1 MESPVIDAR
10 MAHEPAYGRVARSL
24 HWLIV
29 VLLAAQF
36 AVAWLMPDIHRGT
49 KATGLIVV
57 HLSLGTS
64 ILAIA
69 ALRLL
74 WRWVHPVPLL
84 ADAVPPWQH
93 RAARAAH
100 ATLYCLLFA
109 VPFLGWANAS
119 ARGFAVAL
127 FGFIP
132 LPALMPQGSRAGLA
146 LGDIHTFV
154 AYALLALVG
163 LHVLA
168 SLYHHFWLRDRVL
181 ARMLP
186 LASRESAPRHRARS

>member
-1 MESPVIDAR
+1 MESRAIDTR
-10 MAHEPAYGRVARSL
+10 LAHEPDYGKIAQSL

-29 VLLAAQF
+29 ALLAAQF

-74 WRWVHPVPLL
+74 WRWLHPVPPL
-84 ADAVPPWQH
+84 ADEVPWQ
-93 RAARAAH
+93 RWAARATH
-100 ATLYCLLFA
+100 AALYGLLFV
-109 VPFLGWANAS
+109 VPLLGWANAS

-127 FGFIP
+127 FLFIP
-132 LPALMPQGSRAGLA
+132 LPALMPQNSPAGLA
-146 LGDIHTFV
+146 LGGIHTFA
-154 AYALLALVG
+154 AYTLLALVG
-163 LHVLA
+163 LHALA

-186 LASRESAPRHRARS
+186 LASRERAQ